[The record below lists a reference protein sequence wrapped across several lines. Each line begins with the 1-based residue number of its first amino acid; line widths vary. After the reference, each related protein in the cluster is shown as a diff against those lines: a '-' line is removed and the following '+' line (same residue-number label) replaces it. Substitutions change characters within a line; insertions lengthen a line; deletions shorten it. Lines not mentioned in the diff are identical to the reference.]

1 VSDIRKGLLDCVDK
15 ILEIRESIG
24 AQLAD
29 VSIITR
35 TWSGERIGD
44 GSFTDVEVPMYPI
57 PQIKDFSHN
66 IRVSE
71 AGAVKQGD
79 LILVGISQNSYPDE
93 SMLRTDTGSNTVEK
107 MIKVGNHFYR
117 TVYVKQKLVTWDVQ
131 VRKVNQD
138 ETE

>member
-1 VSDIRKGLLDCVDK
+1 MSDIRKGLLDCVDK